1 MEAINCDVCDKKI
14 TDFDSDLFHYSGT
27 LRGRESGHIHL
38 CSRCKAELSP
48 PFFDFD
54 AAMEKLKGV

>member
-1 MEAINCDVCDKKI
+1 MKAINCDVCDKKI

-38 CSRCKAELSP
+38 CSRCKTELNP
-48 PFFDFD
+48 PFFNFD
-54 AAMEKLKGV
+54 EAMEKLKGV